1 METDRTLQLGLVAM
15 TVATETKAPAFCAY
29 GAESGFLAMRLSEK
43 GKDES
48 SLLVNGVDQARA
60 AEVVDRKYKVR
71 PLVALGQC
79 SSWAKKAKL
88 KYNSDALKTAISR
101 DAVPG
106 VHGEELLR
114 TYMVGLGLPNCAT
127 LDPYWNEIGGIV
139 TAQRKA
145 KWMPN
150 FEVDIRIDL

>member
-1 METDRTLQLGLVAM
+1 
-15 TVATETKAPAFCAY
+15 
-29 GAESGFLAMRLSEK
+29 
-43 GKDES
+43 
-48 SLLVNGVDQARA
+48 
-60 AEVVDRKYKVR
+60 
-71 PLVALGQC
+71 
-79 SSWAKKAKL
+79 
-88 KYNSDALKTAISR
+88 
-101 DAVPG
+101 